1 MPPRQV
7 VEIQC
12 RLSRPLSDSKRV
24 ETSKR
29 VRKYHVAPKIERIY
43 NIGDAEQ
50 SIEFITVLLPLLAQ
64 AQADTHGAEIFA
76 EIEVGVLPLGQ
87 QLVRAKRV
95 QRPPI
100 ASIPVEPWRG
110 LVDAVQCR
118 IKEWRFIPPCE
129 TLKVKRRSI
138 EPKLLRT
145 PWCKGYHDL
154 RLYHRA
160 HVIQG
165 VVLGRKLTLV
175 VGVGFSCR
183 GDRRAF
189 EDRGRFRDRKSFEL
203 PLPRPGA
210 DAVEAHATVY

>member
-1 MPPRQV
+1 MPTRQV

-24 ETSKR
+24 ETSKG
-29 VRKYHVAPKIERIY
+29 VRKYHVASKIERIY

-50 SIEFITVLLPLLAQ
+50 SIEFITVLLSLLAQ
-64 AQADTHGAEIFA
+64 AQTDAHPTEIFA
-76 EIEVGVLPLGQ
+76 EIEVGVHHLGQ

-100 ASIPVEPWRG
+100 ASIPVETWRG

-118 IKEWRFIPPCE
+118 IKEWSFVPPSE

-138 EPKLLRT
+138 EPELLRT

-154 RLYHRA
+154 RLYHRG
-160 HVIQG
+160 HVIQR

-189 EDRGRFRDRKSFEL
+189 EDGGRFRDRKSFEL
-203 PLPRPGA
+203 PVPRPGA
-210 DAVEAHATVY
+210 EAAAEHA

>member
-12 RLSRPLSDSKRV
+12 RLSRPLSDKKRV

-29 VRKYHVAPKIERIY
+29 VRKYHVAPKIERVY
-43 NIGDAEQ
+43 DIGDAEQ

-64 AQADTHGAEIFA
+64 AQADTYGTEIFA
-76 EIEVGVLPLGQ
+76 EIEGGVHHLGQ

-100 ASIPVEPWRG
+100 ASIAVETWRG

-118 IKEWRFIPPCE
+118 IKEWRFVPPSE
-129 TLKVKRRSI
+129 TLKVKRRSV

-145 PWCKGYHDL
+145 PWCKGYHYL

-160 HVIQG
+160 HVIQR
-165 VVLGRKLTLV
+165 VVPGRKPTQV
-175 VGVGFSCR
+175 VGVGLPCR
-183 GDRRAF
+183 GNRCAF
-189 EDRGRFRDRKSFEL
+189 EDRGRFRDRKSLKF
-203 PLPRPGA
+203 
-210 DAVEAHATVY
+210 